1 MNNEW
6 QELEYTF
13 EEEQRIDL
21 FLASVLPDV
30 SRSKAKF
37 LIEEGFVLINGN
49 VPKKAGQLLKKGDHV
64 YYIVPLTNFLPYQP
78 EELPLEIL
86 FENQDVLVINKQAGI
101 VVHPSIG
108 HNSGTL
114 VNALLAY
121 LPKLGDD
128 ASEIRPGI
136 VHRLDKDTSGVMVIA
151 KNEPAIRFIQAQF
164 KNREVEK
171 QYLALVEGVPRTMQG
186 RIETNIGRDDVNRHK
201 RTVLP
206 PEKGKAAVSIYRV
219 LRVYEKHSLLEVHP
233 LTGRTHQIRVHL
245 AFIGCPVVGDSVY
258 GFQQSTLPIQ
268 RHFLHASRLVL
279 KLPGETQKRE
289 FVAPL
294 PADLVEVLKT
304 LENRMKSES

>member
-64 YYIVPLTNFLPYQP
+64 YYIVPLTNFSPYQP

-128 ASEIRPGI
+128 ASEVRAGI

-171 QYLALVEGVPRTMQG
+171 QYLALVEGVPRTIQG